1 MNWLLI
7 LVILVLAGNIVW
19 GFSKGF
25 LRVVYSMLAWVA
37 ILVFVTW
44 ATPYVADMLV
54 RKTNIDNRIEAGFS
68 EKLHKLVAGDSTD
81 DTQTGTEREETD
93 TKNPDDAKA
102 KPYSDLQ
109 MKLPDA
115 VTQKLFDTNKV
126 ADRFLTGSGA
136 YDLVAGRATD
146 LAMRVIAFLLVLLI
160 ALISFHL
167 LSVILKVV
175 EKLPLIGGINRT
187 LGIFAGLVKGIL
199 IIWLAFAIIAMAG
212 TTEIGT
218 ALISFIYESPLL
230 IWIYENNFIL
240 TILMAFL

>member
-7 LVILVLAGNIVW
+7 IVILVLAGNIVW

-44 ATPYVADMLV
+44 ATPYVADILV
-54 RKTNIDNRIEAGFS
+54 QKTNIDNRIEANFS
-68 EKLHKLVAGDSTD
+68 EKLHELVAGSSTD
-81 DTQTGTEREETD
+81 DAQNTDD
-93 TKNPDDAKA
+93 TKAKS
-102 KPYSDLQ
+102 YSELQ

-126 ADRFLTGSGA
+126 ADQFLTGSGV
-136 YDLVAGRATD
+136 YDVVAGRAAD
-146 LAMRVIAFLLVLLI
+146 MAMRVIAFVLVLLI

-187 LGIFAGLVKGIL
+187 LGLFAGLVKGFL

-212 TTEIGT
+212 TTEIGV
-218 ALISFIYESPLL
+218 ALISYIYESPLL
-230 IWIYENNFIL
+230 VWIYENNLIL